1 MRLSRRAGPLLAL
14 SLAACASLP
23 EAPAPAASTEATAT
37 PPHAAA
43 SANVTLPLPHGSQRY
58 RFSWDGQ
65 LDGEATRSLSCQQN
79 TCELHTEASVPGVA
93 TLQESSRF
101 QWLAGEVRFE
111 RYQRN
116 LQLLFF
122 PQTMTIA
129 RLPDGQIQA
138 ERKGKVRTYADQP
151 GLIDTLSL
159 EAQLRADLVL
169 GGKPRDR
176 YVIADSK
183 GATPVTLAE
192 QPGETLTL
200 AGKMHAT
207 RVFRRQNDDGSRV
220 TTLWLD
226 PAQAFLPLQIIHR
239 DGAETYRLTWAGPAA
254 H

>member
-1 MRLSRRAGPLLAL
+1 MSLFRLACPLPAL
-14 SLAACASLP
+14 ILAACASAP
-23 EAPAPAASTEATAT
+23 QAPAPAAVEAAATAT
-37 PPHAAA
+37 PAAPTAAA
-43 SANVTLPLPHGSQRY
+43 ATLPLPQGSQRY
-58 RFSWDGQ
+58 HFSWDGQ
-65 LDGEATRSLSCQQN
+65 LDGEATRSLSCQQHQCN
-79 TCELHTEASVPGVA
+79 LRSEASVPGVA
-93 TLQESSRF
+93 SLEESSRF

-111 RYQRN
+111 SYQRN

-122 PQTMTIA
+122 PQTMRIS

-138 ERKGKVRTYADQP
+138 ERKGKVRTYPDQP

-169 GGKPRDR
+169 GGKPRAS

-192 QPGETLTL
+192 LPGETLTV
-200 AGKMHAT
+200 AGKARAA
-207 RVFRRQNDDGSRV
+207 RVFRRQNEDGSRV

-239 DGAETYRLTWAGPAA
+239 DGAETYRLIWAGTAA

>member
-1 MRLSRRAGPLLAL
+1 MRLPRRAGPLLAL
-14 SLAACASLP
+14 TLAACASAP
-23 EAPAPAASTEATAT
+23 EAPAPAVTTEASTAAPQAAESG
-37 PPHAAA
+37 AAA
-43 SANVTLPLPHGSQRY
+43 LPLPRGSQRY
-58 RFSWDGQ
+58 HFSWDGQ

-79 TCELHTEASVPGVA
+79 LCSLRSDASVPGVA

-101 QWLAGEVRFE
+101 QWLGGEVRFE
-111 RYQRN
+111 SYQRN

-122 PQTMTIA
+122 PQTLSIT

-138 ERKGKVRTYADQP
+138 ERKGKVRTYPDQP

-169 GGKPRDR
+169 GGKPRAS

-192 QPGETLTL
+192 LPGETLAV
-200 AGKMHAT
+200 AGKARAT
-207 RVFRRQNDDGSRV
+207 RVFRRQNDDGSRI

-239 DGAETYRLTWAGPAA
+239 DGAETYRLTWTGPGAG
-254 H
+254 